1 MQLTDFSSS
10 SPETSPDMRS
20 IACFGLGAEASINEN
35 PTLIYVIPFEGGKPL
50 NIYKVPGI
58 LSYSA
63 GICWTPDSRGLT
75 YAATRGGVSNI
86 WEQPLDGSAPQQ
98 LTDFKSDLIS
108 SFAWSKD
115 RRLVCTRAA
124 AANDVILISNFR

>member
-1 MQLTDFSSS
+1 M
-10 SPETSPDMRS
+10 
-20 IACFGLGAEASINEN
+20 
-35 PTLIYVIPFEGGKPL
+35 
-50 NIYKVPGI
+50 
-58 LSYSA
+58 
-63 GICWTPDSRGLT
+63 

-115 RRLVCTRAA
+115 GRLVCTRAA